1 MSRLRLEK
9 DIVTEEKAQRNGKFM
24 ALKGEEQGHEEQSAG
39 GIQKTERQGS
49 RLSPYSLTGIQ
60 PCQHLD
66 LSPGRPLFG
75 F

>member
-1 MSRLRLEK
+1 MSRLWLKK
-9 DIVTEEKAQRNGKFM
+9 DIMAEEKAQRNGKCM
-24 ALKGEEQGHEEQSAG
+24 ALKAEEQGHEEKSTG

-49 RLSPYSLTGIQ
+49 SLSPYSLTGIQ